1 LVLGYRREQS
11 FCFLFATIAYSGRVP
26 AITANKNNFGV
37 GANISMRTTKSG
49 GAEMR
54 VRLRFHPEQ
63 YWVVE
68 YKSWY
73 YFNWEY
79 AASFIGD
86 EDYQRAITYA
96 LALKNPRIEEIT

>member
-1 LVLGYRREQS
+1 MGDL
-11 FCFLFATIAYSGRVP
+11 CSGCVH
-26 AITANKNNFGV
+26 AC
-37 GANISMRTTKSG
+37 SG

-54 VRLRFHPEQ
+54 VRLRFHPDQ

-79 AASFIGD
+79 ATSFSGD
-86 EDYQRAITYA
+86 EDYERAMTYA